1 MSRGLSAHDDFV
13 SDVSNRNG
21 RPLVAHKDGRDRSSC
36 WPGDLCPAVRQRLME
51 RAEGPDQATVRT
63 WRGSAMPFS
72 WCVPHS
78 ANSKRGDR
86 QHKARFRPFGPQRG
100 LADEAR
106 SGQRHPTV
114 RVRGRPGQGR
124 HMAAGAGPRASEA
137 EVAARQ
143 RGGEAASAA
152 AGRARSPGRTTPPAR
167 VIRPRRSLRHRGCAG
182 RRVGTDWLGR
192 APRGARSPS
201 RSPRRR

>member
-100 LADEAR
+100 DRITSEGVGSSDPAVPNDSEE
-106 SGQRHPTV
+106 H
-114 RVRGRPGQGR
+114 
-124 HMAAGAGPRASEA
+124 RAKNRRI
-137 EVAARQ
+137 VV
-143 RGGEAASAA
+143 
-152 AGRARSPGRTTPPAR
+152 
-167 VIRPRRSLRHRGCAG
+167 VIQP
-182 RRVGTDWLGR
+182 VK
-192 APRGARSPS
+192 
-201 RSPRRR
+201 